1 MLSHRLIQTGLIIGL
16 CQRKNSLMWKEFW
29 LKYYEISEIDS
40 EEDKEEGIFDDEG
53 LGNNLRPKSKS
64 AMKVS
69 DQLEFF

>member
-16 CQRKNSLMWKEFW
+16 CQRENSLMWKEFW
-29 LKYYEISEIDS
+29 LKYYEISEVDS

-53 LGNNLRPKSKS
+53 IGNNLRPKSKS